1 MKYQN
6 AKDFI
11 PKFTSLIGKPT
22 KDSFIK
28 KICVSFIE
36 KSLAEDEFR
45 HFLLGMG
52 KEGFNPKYEGDY
64 TLWAWLDND
73 SILPVKCIVNA
84 DNVQDLFEDAKFLD

>member
-6 AKDFI
+6 AKLSI
-11 PKFTSLIGKPT
+11 PKFESLIEKPT

-28 KICVSFIE
+28 EIFITFIE
-36 KSLAEDEFR
+36 KSLAEEEFK

-52 KEGFNPKYEGDY
+52 KESFNPKYEGDY

-73 SILPVKCIVNA
+73 SILPVKYIVNV
-84 DNVQDLFEDAKFLD
+84 DNVQHLFEDAKLLD